1 MKTNL
6 FLILLAP
13 TAAEIATLFIG
24 FVVGGFFVL
33 GFATVLAAF
42 VALAEAAGAA
52 CPLVV
57 LFRLLLRVPPRVDVT
72 ILFVCL
78 FVVVV
83 IVAVVVKSSLLFDR
97 RTISRKKTKQR
108 HRH

>member
-52 CPLVV
+52 GTLV

-72 ILFVCL
+72 ILFVCCCC
-78 FVVVV
+78 
-83 IVAVVVKSSLLFDR
+83 LLLLLLLLLR
-97 RTISRKKTKQR
+97 WW
-108 HRH
+108 

>member
-24 FVVGGFFVL
+24 FVVGDFFVL

-72 ILFVCL
+72 ILFVCCCC
-78 FVVVV
+78 
-83 IVAVVVKSSLLFDR
+83 LLLLLLLR
-97 RTISRKKTKQR
+97 WW
-108 HRH
+108 